1 MSFMTNL
8 SSGRGGY
15 APRRGRGGSSR
26 PFAKRQDPVIPDLSK
41 HPLGEL
47 LVSLRTSN
55 LDPSHTPL
63 SLSRIE
69 HCQYVTS
76 YNWLADHSAILV
88 PGQPPQWTPLKIARR
103 LPEDSG
109 TYYRDPNA
117 AHYPE
122 YPIAP
127 AVEAVMDAT
136 DDAMVG
142 SDLFACGSTLGNL
155 LRFVRGIDKAFR
167 FSVETIGDTVFL
179 IRKENDPKELIE
191 GVRGFGHT
199 FPEAYTTWPKGV
211 QGSETHQRIVQYH
224 LGDLQCLVRFECD
237 GFFDDSFDDSAKS
250 LSHEASRGKDSAA
263 FPSDNVLAQT
273 LSSTAIST
281 ARPTSTGAL
290 AVQHRGSVVPS
301 NSIFDLKT
309 RSGKYKKEINMDD
322 ITPQLWLKQIPNFV
336 VAYHDGAGLFE
347 DIQIRNVRS
356 LVSVWEQ
363 DNARS
368 IRDLIVLLKKI
379 IDVAKADTRGL
390 LEVYCPGTGEL
401 EIRRQAGDGVHALPS
416 ALGEEWTRRCESDGG
431 YQFGKDDT
439 GYGASPDF
447 LDESF
452 GDSDDG
458 SDDDGKDFTACS
470 ADDCGYCGRC
480 TY

>member
-1 MSFMTNL
+1 MSFMTSL
-8 SSGRGGY
+8 SGGRGGY

-26 PFAKRQDPVIPDLSK
+26 PFVKRQDPVKPDLTK
-41 HPLGEL
+41 YPLGEL

-55 LDPSHTPL
+55 LEPSNTHL
-63 SLSRIE
+63 SLPQIE
-69 HCQYVTS
+69 DCQYVAS
-76 YNWLADHSAILV
+76 YNWLAEHSTILV

-127 AVEAVMDAT
+127 AVKAIMDTT
-136 DDAMVG
+136 DDTIVG
-142 SDLFACGSTLGNL
+142 ADFFACGSTLGNL

-167 FSVETIGDTVFL
+167 FSVETIGDIVFL

-211 QGSETHQRIVQYH
+211 QGSETHQRIVQYN
-224 LGDLQCLVRFECD
+224 LGGLQCLVRFECD
-237 GFFDDSFDDSAKS
+237 GFFDNSTKPSS
-250 LSHEASRGKDSAA
+250 SEASRGKDPAA
-263 FPSDNVLAQT
+263 LPSEDVLAQT
-273 LSSTAIST
+273 LAGTAVSNPQT
-281 ARPTSTGAL
+281 TSTGPL
-290 AVQHRGSVVPS
+290 TIRHRGSIVS
-301 NSIFDLKT
+301 QNSIFDLKT

-322 ITPQLWLKQIPNFV
+322 ITPQLWLKQIPNFI
-336 VAYHDGAGLFE
+336 VAYHDGAGMFE
-347 DIQIRNVRS
+347 DIQIQDVRS
-356 LVSVWEQ
+356 LVSTWEK

-368 IRDLIVLLKKI
+368 IRLLIALLKKI
-379 IDVAKADTRGL
+379 IDVAKADQGGL
-390 LEVYCPGTGEL
+390 LEVYCSGTGEL
-401 EIRRQAGDGVHALPS
+401 EIRKQVGDGVHALPT
-416 ALGEEWTRRCESDGG
+416 ALSEEWARRCESDGG
-431 YQFGKDDT
+431 FQFTEDT

-447 LDESF
+447 PNDSF
-452 GDSDDG
+452 DDSYDD